1 MVVSTKVFVNFKS
14 FSQDNLH
21 IVKDFIDYVKTLG
34 CTNKTNLIGKYYL
47 DDSFNLKLDKWSMST
62 RFPFTTENGN
72 KRGCFIHVALT
83 EGRFSYHPQHEI
95 LEGLYTVS
103 FDLGCDDEAKEILQ
117 GFSEYLKDKFNDCDV
132 MIIYVPNDCES
143 NSENIVI
150 KEFNWETKDNR
161 YECK

>member
-1 MVVSTKVFVNFKS
+1 MGVSTKVFVNFKS

-21 IVKDFIDYVKTLG
+21 VVKDFIDYVKILG
-34 CTNKTNLIGKYYL
+34 CTNKTNLIGKDYL
-47 DDSFNLKLDKWSMST
+47 DDSLSLELDKWSMFT
-62 RFPFTTENGN
+62 RFPFTTQSGN
-72 KRGCFIHVALT
+72 KRGCFIDVALT
-83 EGRFSYHPQHEI
+83 EGRFTYHPQHEI

-103 FDLGCDDEAKEILQ
+103 FNLGCNDEEKEILQ
-117 GFSEYLKDKFNDCDV
+117 GFSEKLKDKFNDCDV

-150 KEFNWETKDNR
+150 KEFNWETKDNI